1 MTFPTPTEEIL
12 RYYAQPGPTTDAGEL
27 APLLDGLPADIAA
40 LVATVQGW
48 LVHIFWAERYGLTL
62 TEARKSEVQF
72 RQVQRQLAR
81 LRELSDAPLTAARPL
96 AQRLVGNCR
105 DFSTILTAILRR
117 RGVPA
122 RARCGFGAYF
132 LPNHFEDHW
141 VCEYWNAEQARWIL
155 VDAQLDALQRQVLG
169 ITFAPLDVPRDQFV
183 TGGHAW
189 QMCRAG
195 QADPDTFGI
204 FDMHGLWFVL
214 GDLIRDFVALNKVE
228 ILPWDGWG
236 MMVGPDAALS
246 EEDLRTLD
254 RVAALTV
261 AGNDAFD
268 ELRALFE
275 HDSRLRT
282 PAGWQP

>member
-1 MTFPTPTEEIL
+1 M
-12 RYYAQPGPTTDAGEL
+12 
-27 APLLDGLPADIAA
+27 LDGLPTDMAA

-48 LVHIFWAERYGLTL
+48 LVHVFWAERYGLML
-62 TEARKSEVQF
+62 TDARKSEVQF

-81 LRELSDAPLTAARPL
+81 LRDLSAAPLTAARPL
-96 AQRLVGNCR
+96 EQRLVGNCR

-117 RGVPA
+117 QGVPA

-132 LPNHFEDHW
+132 RPNHFEDHW
-141 VCEYWNAEQARWIL
+141 VCEYWHVEQARWIL
-155 VDAQLDALQRQVLG
+155 VDAQLDALQRKTLG
-169 ITFAPLDVPRDQFV
+169 IAFDPLDVPRDRFI

-195 QADPDTFGI
+195 RADPDLFGI
-204 FDMHGLWFVL
+204 FAMHGLWFVL
-214 GDLIRDFVALNKVE
+214 GDLIRDFLALNKVE
-228 ILPWDGWG
+228 LLPWDGWG
-236 MMVGPDAALS
+236 MMIGPGAVLS

-254 RVAALTV
+254 RVAGVAE

-268 ELRALFE
+268 ALRALFE
-275 HDSRLRT
+275 HDPRLRT